1 MTTRL
6 RNRTSTR
13 GVTARTIGD
22 WPATRR
28 TRSRGIAANH
38 ARTHWRETAARMHGT
53 IDQQEAAVVAFEF
66 VSRIA
71 RTVSTCP
78 DCERRTPTEPHTPA
92 EWLWWALMAREPTR
106 NIIGPITA
114 QTRGTGRLSAT
125 PPPGWTPVKP
135 LPKRPRRAAKPA
147 AP

>member
-22 WPATRR
+22 WPTTRR
-28 TRSRGIAANH
+28 TRSPGIAANH
-38 ARTHWRETAARMHGT
+38 ARRHWRETAARMHGT
-53 IDQQEAAVVAFEF
+53 IDQQEQAIVALEF

-78 DCERRTPTEPHTPA
+78 DCEHRTPTEPHTPA
-92 EWLWWALMAREPTR
+92 EWLWWALMAREATR

-114 QTRGTGRLSAT
+114 QTRGTGRLSAA